1 MNSEPHAYGGV
12 YQELGWRATVAL
24 LFLLPST
31 AAATAAAAAAAA
43 AAAVAAAAAATAAAT
58 TVVTVWPCSLLPFF
72 TAFH

>member
-1 MNSEPHAYGGV
+1 VNSEPHAYGGV

-31 AAATAAAAAAAA
+31 AAATAAAAAAA
-43 AAAVAAAAAATAAAT
+43 VAAAAAAVTAAAT

>member
-1 MNSEPHAYGGV
+1 VNSEPHAYGGV

-43 AAAVAAAAAATAAAT
+43 AAVAAAAAATAAAT

>member
-1 MNSEPHAYGGV
+1 VNSEPHAYGGV

-31 AAATAAAAAAAA
+31 AAATAAAAAA
-43 AAAVAAAAAATAAAT
+43 VAAAAAAAAVTVAAT

>member
-1 MNSEPHAYGGV
+1 VNSEPHAYGGV

-24 LFLLPST
+24 LFLLPNTTT
-31 AAATAAAAAAAA
+31 AAATAAAAA